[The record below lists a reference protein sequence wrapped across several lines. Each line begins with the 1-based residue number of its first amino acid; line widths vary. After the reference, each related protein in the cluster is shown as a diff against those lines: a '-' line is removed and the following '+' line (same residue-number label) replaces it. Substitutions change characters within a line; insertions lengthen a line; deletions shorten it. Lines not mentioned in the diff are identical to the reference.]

1 VKPLLNVTILDND
14 SSSQKSESNVSV
26 ISELLSLS
34 ICHNDLKVT
43 AAMIMS
49 FEDPSKLISELCVA
63 LYKMMRIL
71 ILMAQEFLDAKRILE
86 RAAKAEGI
94 ESNLGY
100 FSLEYKKFVSW
111 WVDHYAPIGDV
122 DRRSEELAKNGNLS
136 TPDSPCPEYFF
147 GVLESVSAEYK
158 MGVSVNDL
166 KSKMIIGDVDPF
178 GYKVKCGSQQSNELV
193 SVLIFI
199 HVLVASLFH

>member
-1 VKPLLNVTILDND
+1 MLSTVKALLKVTILNND
-14 SSSQKSESNVSV
+14 SSSQKTDSNVSV
-26 ISELLSLS
+26 ISDLLSLS

-71 ILMAQEFLDAKRILE
+71 ILMAQEFLDAKQILE

-111 WVDHYAPIGDV
+111 WILHYTPIGDV
-122 DRRSEELAKNGNLS
+122 DHRS
-136 TPDSPCPEYFF
+136 
-147 GVLESVSAEYK
+147 
-158 MGVSVNDL
+158 
-166 KSKMIIGDVDPF
+166 
-178 GYKVKCGSQQSNELV
+178 
-193 SVLIFI
+193 
-199 HVLVASLFH
+199 